1 MTDGR
6 KGFRQ
11 TDNAKTI
18 SPPPNSV
25 SGGYL
30 ELFKL
35 RAGLITIT
43 ESCEKIVRYIYLQIV
58 TLSTGSVNK

>member
-1 MTDGR
+1 MERLNDRRTMPN
-6 KGFRQ
+6 Q
-11 TDNAKTI
+11 Y
-18 SPPPNSV
+18 PPPNSV
-25 SGGYL
+25 DGGYL